1 MAYQNQNTNT
11 PPISIHVLSD
21 LQGHDGFTRC
31 VDLNKDFRT
40 LSRKQFSPIFD
51 KAHYR
56 EATGV

>member
-11 PPISIHVLSD
+11 PPISINVLSD

-40 LSRKQFSPIFD
+40 PSRM
-51 KAHYR
+51 R
-56 EATGV
+56 ENPSWP

>member
-1 MAYQNQNTNT
+1 MAYQNQNPNT

-31 VDLNKDFRT
+31 VDLNKYFGT
-40 LSRKQFSPIFD
+40 LSRKRFSPIFD
-51 KAHYR
+51 RAHYR